1 MKVAGKKLVEMGSMS
16 MKGTWDDRGRAG
28 AQARC
33 GQKRGKGHLSWT
45 GGKDRRGRLLANAEV
60 RVLPAERGCHHLY
73 PRKSTTELKGAFPTL
88 AGLPGPAASGRSDP
102 RVVGVLLHLWTSL
115 YQPWGTTWAPQN
127 ARRLFLQV
135 PTPPP
140 DAPACPSQYRPPGY
154 RRSQRS
160 QPARAAASQRPLLGV
175 R

>member
-140 DAPACPSQYRPPGY
+140 DPPACPSQYRPPGY